1 MKYLMLVQ
9 KDEAAYRA
17 LSDRERDDLHA
28 RYAAHGRRMVEAG
41 VLRGGAVLDGTATAT
56 TLRVRDSRRLVTD
69 GPFAESSEQIAGVC
83 IIEVA
88 DLDEALAWAADHPDA
103 AWGSVEVRPIL
114 GTWNASGPS

>member
-1 MKYLMLVQ
+1 
-9 KDEAAYRA
+9 
-17 LSDRERDDLHA
+17 
-28 RYAAHGRRMVEAG
+28 MVEAG

-114 GTWNASGPS
+114 GTWDARGPS

>member
-1 MKYLMLVQ
+1 VKYLMLVQ

-17 LSDRERDDLHA
+17 LSDQERADLHE

-41 VLRGGAVLDGTATAT
+41 VLRGGAVLDATATAT
-56 TLRVRDSRRLVTD
+56 TLRLRDSRRLVTD

-114 GTWNASGPS
+114 GTWDARGPS

>member
-9 KDEAAYRA
+9 KNEAAYRA
-17 LSDRERDDLHA
+17 LSADERDDLHA

-41 VLRGGAVLDGTATAT
+41 VLRGGAVLESTQAAT
-56 TLRVRDSRRLVTD
+56 TLRLRDGRRLVTD
-69 GPFAESSEQIAGVC
+69 GPFAECAEQIAGVC
-83 IIEVA
+83 ILEVA

-114 GTWNASGPS
+114 GTWGAQGPS